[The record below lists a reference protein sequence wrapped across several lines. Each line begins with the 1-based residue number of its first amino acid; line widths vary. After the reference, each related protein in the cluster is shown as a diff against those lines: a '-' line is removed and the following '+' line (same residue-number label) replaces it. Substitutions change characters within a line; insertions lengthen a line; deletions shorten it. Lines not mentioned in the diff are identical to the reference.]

1 MKFFIKDFF
10 SKCDQIHRLLQF
22 SIKKSLMENFIFC
35 VVGQETF
42 WKSNSS

>member
-1 MKFFIKDFF
+1 MWPNPQDTAV
-10 SKCDQIHRLLQF
+10 

-35 VVGQETF
+35 EVGQETF